1 MIGIVVLLLFGVFH
15 LGRALM
21 ARSEM
26 NHALG
31 EVVRMVHLRPDAS
44 TSAIEAVLEDEL
56 RRHSGLA
63 VEAEVRAVGGTS
75 FMEIAVRFPYRI
87 AAPLLKARDV
97 TMRVEHLAPMVS
109 ASIE

>member
-1 MIGIVVLLLFGVFH
+1 MVGIVVLLIFGVFH

-31 EVVRMVHLRPDAS
+31 EVVRMVHLRPD
-44 TSAIEAVLEDEL
+44 TSPDAIEAALEAEL
-56 RRHSGLA
+56 DRYADLA
-63 VEAEVRAVGGTS
+63 VEVEVTLVAGTS
-75 FMEIAVRFPYRI
+75 FMQIAVQFPYRI
-87 AAPLLKARDV
+87 AAPLLEARDV
-97 TMRVEHLAPMVS
+97 TMRVEHLVPLVS